1 MRARYGRRERTVRR
15 ERADAQSRSTRPA
28 RLTRGGGERDSKGL
42 SLLVLA
48 LLGGGRV
55 VFLLGLGH
63 ALLELLHARAE
74 GLGELRQPVRPE
86 EDEDDDQDHQQFL
99 IAQTKHWGTPFGACN
114 LSAPLPP
121 AQDTS
126 LTHTGGDAA
135 AIEVLQQR
143 DGILARDPQQIL
155 DVARSDVLSLAQ
167 ERDELFLDGVEGR
180 GVKEERLLHADQPST
195 IQQDLEQFML
205 LPALETR
212 PPDGLIR
219 ARGSGPGLAEVL
231 LDLPKGPLLRLG

>member
-48 LLGGGRV
+48 LLGGGRA

-86 EDEDDDQDHQQFL
+86 EDEHDDQDNQQFL
-99 IAQTKHWGTPFGACN
+99 IAQTKHWGL
-114 LSAPLPP
+114 LSALV
-121 AQDTS
+121 T
-126 LTHTGGDAA
+126 
-135 AIEVLQQR
+135 
-143 DGILARDPQQIL
+143 LARPYPPRKTR
-155 DVARSDVLSLAQ
+155 RSPTRAVTRRPSKYSSSGMAYLREIPSRSLMSPGPMSFRSPKSATS
-167 ERDELFLDGVEGR
+167 FSWMV
-180 GVKEERLLHADQPST
+180 S
-195 IQQDLEQFML
+195 
-205 LPALETR
+205 
-212 PPDGLIR
+212 R
-219 ARGSGPGLAEVL
+219 AAG
-231 LDLPKGPLLRLG
+231 